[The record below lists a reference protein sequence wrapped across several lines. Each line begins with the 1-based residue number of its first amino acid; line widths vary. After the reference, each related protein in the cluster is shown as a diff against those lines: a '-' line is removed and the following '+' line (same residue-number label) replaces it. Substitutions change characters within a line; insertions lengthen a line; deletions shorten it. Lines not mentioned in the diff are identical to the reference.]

1 MTALLGL
8 KSNGIE
14 SFAQFVTVIFIFI
27 FVLALTY
34 FTTRFV
40 GKFQKKQMHNNNIE
54 VIETFK
60 VTTNKFIQI
69 IKTGDKYLVIAIGKD
84 SITMLTELTEDQI
97 DFAPV
102 EVGSDLSF
110 QEIFN
115 KAKDI
120 KGLIHK
126 K

>member
-8 KSNGIE
+8 KTNGVE
-14 SFAQFVTVIFIFI
+14 SFAQFITVIFIFI

-40 GKFQKKQMHNNNIE
+40 GKYQKKQMHNNNIE

-69 IKTGDKYLVIAIGKD
+69 IKTGDKYLVIAVGKD

-97 DFAPV
+97 DFTPL